1 MSNRWGVLLL
11 LFVLGVLVIPVS
23 AFNVTGFGGMV
34 WQKCLGGLNGDNA
47 QSIQQTADGGY
58 IVAGKSNSNDGNV
71 TGNHGNYDYWVVKLT
86 ATGTLDWQ
94 KCLGGLNE
102 DNAQSIQQTTD
113 GGYIVA
119 GFTYSNDGNVT
130 GNHGSADYWVV
141 KLDST
146 GTTLWQKCLGG
157 LNHDNAK
164 SIQQTADGGYII
176 AGYTYSNNGN
186 VTGNHGNYDYWVVK
200 LDNSGNLLWQK
211 CLGGI
216 NIDHAVSIHLTGDGG
231 FIIAGSTASNDGN
244 VDGNHG
250 NYDYWVVKLDNSG
263 NLLWQKCLGGT
274 NIDYA
279 YSIQQT
285 GDGGYIVV
293 GFAHSNDGNVTGS
306 HGSADY
312 WVVKLDN
319 SGNLLWQKCLGGTN
333 IDYAYS
339 IQQTGDGGYIV
350 VGYTRSNDGNV
361 MGNHGESDYWVV
373 KLDNSGNLLWQKC
386 LGGTDYD
393 DAFSVQQTADGGYI
407 IAGETTS
414 NNGNVYGNHGSSDYW
429 VVKLNPDITAD
440 FGADRTSGSAPLNIQ
455 FEDKSHMTG
464 ISLWN
469 WSFGDGTFSTLKNP
483 MHTYSYAGKYSVSM
497 SISDNKSKFANATVE
512 NYILVDALPAI
523 HLSTG
528 WNFVSTPR
536 VLQPGSNNAT
546 IFSKVNTSGR
556 SIWLFNASTQQWT
569 VMGQSSLVKP
579 LDGIW
584 IYSVNQTDVLLNF
597 STDPL
602 AVAAP
607 KPVFAGWNAIGYAGQ
622 DPAPAWLAL
631 QNIENAW
638 VRVIGFNASIQ
649 QYDNPIANHDTSS
662 SPYNQYRE
670 LTPTRG
676 YWLLANSNTSLYA
689 FGM

>member
-1 MSNRWGVLLL
+1 MNDC
-11 LFVLGVLVIPVS
+11 
-23 AFNVTGFGGMV
+23 AN
-34 WQKCLGGLNGDNA
+34 
-47 QSIQQTADGGY
+47 SIRQTADGG
-58 IVAGKSNSNDGNV
+58 
-71 TGNHGNYDYWVVKLT
+71 
-86 ATGTLDWQ
+86 
-94 KCLGGLNE
+94 
-102 DNAQSIQQTTD
+102 
-113 GGYIVA
+113 
-119 GFTYSNDGNVT
+119 F
-130 GNHGSADYWVV
+130 
-141 KLDST
+141 
-146 GTTLWQKCLGG
+146 
-157 LNHDNAK
+157 
-164 SIQQTADGGYII
+164 II
-176 AGYTYSNNGN
+176 AGETYSNNGN
-186 VTGNHGNYDYWVVK
+186 V
-200 LDNSGNLLWQK
+200 
-211 CLGGI
+211 
-216 NIDHAVSIHLTGDGG
+216 
-231 FIIAGSTASNDGN
+231 F
-244 VDGNHG
+244 
-250 NYDYWVVKLDNSG
+250 
-263 NLLWQKCLGGT
+263 
-274 NIDYA
+274 
-279 YSIQQT
+279 
-285 GDGGYIVV
+285 
-293 GFAHSNDGNVTGS
+293 
-306 HGSADY
+306 
-312 WVVKLDN
+312 
-319 SGNLLWQKCLGGTN
+319 
-333 IDYAYS
+333 
-339 IQQTGDGGYIV
+339 
-350 VGYTRSNDGNV
+350 
-361 MGNHGESDYWVV
+361 
-373 KLDNSGNLLWQKC
+373 
-386 LGGTDYD
+386 
-393 DAFSVQQTADGGYI
+393 
-407 IAGETTS
+407 
-414 NNGNVYGNHGSSDYW
+414 GNHGSGDYW

-455 FEDKSHMTG
+455 FEDRSHITG
-464 ISLWN
+464 ISFWN

-483 MHTYSYAGKYSVSM
+483 MHTYNYAGKYSVSM

-607 KPVFAGWNAIGYAGQ
+607 KPIFTGWNAIGYAGQ

-649 QYDNPIANHDTSS
+649 QYDNPIANHDTTS